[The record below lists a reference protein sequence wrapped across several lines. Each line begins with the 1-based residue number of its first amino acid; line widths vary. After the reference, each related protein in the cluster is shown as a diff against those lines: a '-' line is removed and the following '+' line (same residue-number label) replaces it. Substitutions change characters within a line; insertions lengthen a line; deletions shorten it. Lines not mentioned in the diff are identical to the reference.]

1 MGRIILHNW
10 EVETKL
16 NIVLNISS
24 TRFQITGSAIV
35 SYRSDDFSEDTDSM
49 ITFSNRDPFTVMM
62 DGEDITDWDDGSE
75 SEIVA
80 ILEDIVIEVLEDEIS
95 LEKTDITDEDF
106 ETLDFSEVEEL
117 LVSIG

>member
-24 TRFQITGSAIV
+24 TRFQINGSAIV

-62 DGEDITDWDDGSE
+62 D
-75 SEIVA
+75 V
-80 ILEDIVIEVLEDEIS
+80 
-95 LEKTDITDEDF
+95 KTLLIGMMGRKVKLWQYWK
-106 ETLDFSEVEEL
+106 TL
-117 LVSIG
+117 